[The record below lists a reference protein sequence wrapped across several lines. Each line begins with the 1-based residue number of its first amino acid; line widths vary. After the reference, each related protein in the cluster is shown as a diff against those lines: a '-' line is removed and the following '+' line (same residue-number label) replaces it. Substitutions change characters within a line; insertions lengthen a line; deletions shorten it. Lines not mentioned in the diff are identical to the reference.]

1 MSVNTEGCPGV
12 LILQVMEDL
21 EGKVV
26 VMKRMTGWRGVR
38 GDEGG
43 EGGGGRSND
52 GHGD

>member
-1 MSVNTEGCPGV
+1 M

-26 VMKRMTGWRGVR
+26 VMRRVTRWRGVR

-43 EGGGGRSND
+43 EGGGGKYDD
-52 GHGD
+52 GHGE